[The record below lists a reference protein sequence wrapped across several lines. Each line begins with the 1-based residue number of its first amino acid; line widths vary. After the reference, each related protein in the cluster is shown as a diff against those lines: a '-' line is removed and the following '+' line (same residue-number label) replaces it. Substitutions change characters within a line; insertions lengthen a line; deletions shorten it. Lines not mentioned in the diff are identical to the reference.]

1 MDARSKKLQYWSL
14 NIASF
19 LGQCAISMVNLALV
33 YYLRYTL
40 NAPARMI
47 AFAASIYTSV
57 YLIACLSLSKIYQHF
72 APRKMVALSM
82 VMMAIPVVLI
92 TKTQS
97 IGLIAFYLVL
107 YGLAMSML
115 WPQMEAWIT
124 RGSEGKE
131 LNKLTSS
138 FNFSW
143 SFGTGLSPY
152 IASLL
157 VTKTPAYG
165 LLGGAIIFIAI
176 FILINLIS
184 LNRDIRAIKPES
196 EVIAHT
202 DISEDHSTPLRYD
215 SYIAVFL
222 VYSALSV
229 VLNIFPIY
237 TKEVLAIGEST
248 NGFLLLLRGIATC
261 FAFIYFGKTSW
272 WQFKFKYIL
281 GAEILFVF
289 IITIFAKQ
297 TSVISL
303 AIFMILFGLIFS
315 LCYNFSIFHAAS
327 GAIDKG
333 KRMMIHEC
341 VLTVGQVIG
350 VSIAGGIYDKLGW
363 TNVLFV
369 IASIGVV
376 FVICQFGV
384 NLLRKKKST
393 LK

>member
-1 MDARSKKLQYWSL
+1 MDARSKKIQFWAL

-57 YLIACLSLSKIYQHF
+57 YLVACLTLSKVYQHF

-82 VMMAIPVVLI
+82 VGMALSVVLI
-92 TKTQS
+92 TLTQS
-97 IGLIAFYLVL
+97 TLLIFFYLIL
-107 YGLAMSML
+107 YGLSMSML

-143 SFGTGLSPY
+143 SFGTGISPY

-157 VTKTPAYG
+157 VINSPSYG
-165 LLGGAIIFIAI
+165 LLGGAIIFIFI
-176 FILINLIS
+176 FILICFIS
-184 LNRDIRAIKPES
+184 LNRDIRAVKPES

-202 DISEDHSTPLRYD
+202 DISEDQSTPLRYD
-215 SYIAVFL
+215 SYISVFL

-229 VLNIFPIY
+229 VLNIFPLY
-237 TKEVLAIGEST
+237 TKEVLSLSENT
-248 NGFLLLLRGIATC
+248 NGLLLLLRGVATC

-272 WQFKFKYIL
+272 WQFKFKYIV
-281 GAEILFVF
+281 GAEVIFIL
-289 IITIFAKQ
+289 ILLIFANQ
-297 TSVISL
+297 TAVIAL
-303 AIFMILFGLIFS
+303 ASFMVLFGLIFS

-341 VLTVGQVIG
+341 VLTIGQVIG
-350 VSIAGGIYDKLGW
+350 VSIAGGIYEKLGW
-363 TNVLFV
+363 TNVLYT
-369 IASIGVV
+369 IAIIGIV
-376 FVICQFGV
+376 FVLCQVGFNV
-384 NLLRKKKST
+384 FTKKKST
-393 LK
+393 SN